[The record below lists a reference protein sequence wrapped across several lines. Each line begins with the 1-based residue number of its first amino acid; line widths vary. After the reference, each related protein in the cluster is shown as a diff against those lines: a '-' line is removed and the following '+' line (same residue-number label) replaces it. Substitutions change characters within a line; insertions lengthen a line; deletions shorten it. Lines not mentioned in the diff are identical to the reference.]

1 MLRNELAAKDQELN
15 MLKSGLEKERNN
27 LQQQL
32 QEKSSSL
39 AGLLLFHCR
48 NFYTYTCI
56 KRGVSACCR
65 GGDRFESQP
74 NNVL

>member
-32 QEKSSSL
+32 HEKASSL
-39 AGLLLFHCR
+39 AGISGLHKSLH
-48 NFYTYTCI
+48 
-56 KRGVSACCR
+56 KS
-65 GGDRFESQP
+65 
-74 NNVL
+74 NN